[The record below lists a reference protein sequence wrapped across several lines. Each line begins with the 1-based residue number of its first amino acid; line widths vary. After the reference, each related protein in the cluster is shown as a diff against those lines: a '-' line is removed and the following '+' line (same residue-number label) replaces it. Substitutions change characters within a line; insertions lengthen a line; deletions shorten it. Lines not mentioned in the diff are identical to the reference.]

1 MNKRSLILVNALL
14 WAFAAYKILGKGLPA
29 LRNDL
34 SAWIIVLCV
43 LIAAGFLAMFA
54 RVSGRYTQRILDM
67 EGERFP
73 IWKFMSPKGYLVIGI
88 MMTMGI
94 VLGLIPSIPQEFFA
108 FFYPGLGS
116 GLAFGA
122 ARYLVAAMKA

>member
-1 MNKRSLILVNALL
+1 MTKRSLILFNALL

-29 LRNDL
+29 LWDKH
-34 SAWIIVLCV
+34 STWIIVLCV
-43 LIAAGFLAMFA
+43 IIAAGFLTMFA
-54 RVSGRYTQRILDM
+54 RVSAKYTRRILDM

-73 IWKFMSPKGYLVIGI
+73 IYKFMSPKAYLVIGI

-94 VLGLIPSIPQEFFA
+94 VLGRIPAIPQEFFA

-116 GLAFGA
+116 GLAFGSV
-122 ARYLVAAMKA
+122 RYLIAALRA